1 MGKRDKQKIQ
11 KKIYGCIKI
20 HTMYSNVQ
28 IQMSNLTYD
37 REMQIKL
44 HRGVISPE
52 TDRQNVKNLITSSW
66 WSFEEM
72 DSIYHEGNF

>member
-1 MGKRDKQKIQ
+1 MI
-11 KKIYGCIKI
+11 
-20 HTMYSNVQ
+20 
-28 IQMSNLTYD
+28 

-72 DSIYHEGNF
+72 DSLIPRGGNF